1 MLAEAMD
8 IISIGHIARDR
19 NVVGHRS
26 EVATGGGVYFG
37 GMVFLALGFHVAIVT
52 RLARAD
58 EQLLDDLKE
67 AGATVLPTYAT
78 ETSGIENVHAKPNSD
93 KRVCHP
99 LGFAGSFRPEE
110 VPDVPTQLY
119 HISSI
124 MPGEVDLPFLR
135 EVASRGPIA
144 LDVQGL
150 LRKRVGDELIT
161 DGWPEAEEGL
171 SLVRYLKVD
180 DREAEALTGEQD
192 HRRATELLAEMGP
205 EEVVLTH
212 KEGVLVRA
220 GAKLSEAPFRPRSL
234 AGRTGRGDSC
244 FSAYLGR
251 RLLGD
256 SPKEATRFAAALTT
270 LKLERPG
277 PFQRPLAD
285 VEALLE
291 GVGW

>member
-1 MLAEAMD
+1 MTNQAMD
-8 IISIGHIARDR
+8 VVCIGHLAKDR
-19 NVVGHRS
+19 IVVGEHGES
-26 EVATGGGVYFG
+26 AIGGAVYYG
-37 GMVFLALGFHVAIVT
+37 GMVFLSLGLRVAVVT
-52 RLARAD
+52 HLARKD
-58 EQLLDDLKE
+58 FGLLDGLKVAE
-67 AGATVLPTYAT
+67 AKLFPVEAA
-78 ETSGIENVHAKPNSD
+78 ETSGIENVHPDPDSD
-93 KRVCHP
+93 RRVCHP
-99 LGFAGSFRPEE
+99 LGFAGPFSPE
-110 VPDVPTQLY
+110 DVPKIETQIY
-119 HISSI
+119 YIGPN

-135 EVASRGPIA
+135 AIARQGALA

-150 LRKRVGDELIT
+150 LRKQVGDELIT

-180 DREAEALTGEQD
+180 DREAEALTGKRD
-192 HRRATELLAEMGP
+192 HRRAIELLAAMGP

-256 SPKEATRFAAALTT
+256 SPEEATRFAAALTT

-277 PFQRPLAD
+277 PFRGSLEE
-285 VEALLE
+285 VRHALDSQ
-291 GVGW
+291 